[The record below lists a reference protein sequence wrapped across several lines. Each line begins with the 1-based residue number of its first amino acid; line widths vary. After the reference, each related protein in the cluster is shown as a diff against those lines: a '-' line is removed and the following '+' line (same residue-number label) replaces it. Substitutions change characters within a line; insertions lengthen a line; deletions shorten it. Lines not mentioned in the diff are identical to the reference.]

1 MDTDYKSRKQV
12 NYDQLKAMIDFLKEH
27 QQLAKGLMR
36 GRRGK
41 LHTLKLWNLCA
52 KKLNGYKGGTVKD
65 GKGWSKYW
73 CDWKY
78 RVRRRAL
85 ELKAVKDTNRPVPD
99 ITPLSNLE
107 ESILSIIGDTAVDDV
122 VIKIDPLA
130 QGDTEDDDPDNTEN
144 NDETSDNQ
152 FLVNEPVLTKKKK
165 RRHSSSRDLSDLDEC
180 AGPSSPPERKA
191 RFSVR
196 NGDKAEID
204 NDDEASEFLNLER
217 EKLENSKKMCESIQ
231 TIASEI
237 TRLAD
242 IMSHIRDVLINNRIS
257 L

>member
-1 MDTDYKSRKQV
+1 MDSGDYKTRKQV

-52 KKLNGYKGGTVKD
+52 KKLNGHKGGAVKD

-85 ELKAVKDTNRPVPD
+85 ELKAAKDSNRPAPD

-107 ESILSIIGDTAVDDV
+107 ESILSIIGDNAVDDV
-122 VIKIDPLA
+122 VIKSDPLA
-130 QGDTEDDDPDNTEN
+130 QGDTDEDEPDNTEI
-144 NDETSDNQ
+144 NDDITDNQ
-152 FLVNEPVLTKKKK
+152 FTVSEPVYNKKKK
-165 RRHSSSRDLSDLDEC
+165 RRYSSRDLSDLDDG
-180 AGPSSPPERKA
+180 AGPSSPPARKA
-191 RFSVR
+191 RVGVR
-196 NGDKAEID
+196 NGDTEDTD
-204 NDDEASEFLNLER
+204 NDDEASEFLSLER
-217 EKLENSKKMCESIQ
+217 EKLENSKKMCDSIQ

-242 IMSHIRDVLINNRIS
+242 IMSHIRDVILNNRITI
-257 L
+257 